1 MRHPVSEE
9 AMKDLRLRIELQ
21 HRRRIGVL
29 DAVELHSVL
38 PQLSSL
44 VLTVLGVRCPTR
56 NAEYYLLH
64 TLRQVSTDA
73 CKLQLKTAE

>member
-44 VLTVLGVRCPTR
+44 VLTVLGVRCPIR

-73 CKLQLKTAE
+73 YKLPLKTAE